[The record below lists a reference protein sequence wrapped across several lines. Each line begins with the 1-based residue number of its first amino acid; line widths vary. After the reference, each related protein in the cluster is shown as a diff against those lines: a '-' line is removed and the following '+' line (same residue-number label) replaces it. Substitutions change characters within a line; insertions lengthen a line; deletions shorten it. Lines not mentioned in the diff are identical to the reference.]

1 VNERPTEARNPRA
14 KRLSALSTRELLELM
29 NDEDATVAR
38 SVREAVPE
46 IEKAV
51 DLIVASLSTGGRLRY
66 VGAGTSGRL
75 GVLDAS
81 EAPPTFGVEPELVQ
95 GIIAG
100 GDAALRRAIEGAEDD
115 ADAGARDAR
124 MTVRNGDV
132 VVGISASGR
141 ARHVLA
147 ALAAA
152 KELGA
157 RTMGITCD
165 PGSPLA
171 GEAELAIVL
180 RVGPEILAGSSRLKA
195 GTATKLALNMLSTAA
210 MVKLGRT
217 KGDLMIDMRP
227 ASNKL
232 RERAIRI
239 VRDEIGVDE
248 AEARRRLESS
258 GWDVRAVIEATPA
271 GESSGAGGGAQ
282 GAGAPGR
289 AAERGATDPRSS

>member
-1 VNERPTEARNPRA
+1 MSEAITEARNPRA
-14 KRLSALSTRELLELM
+14 KQLSALSTRELLELM

-38 SVREAVPE
+38 SVREAIPE

-51 DLIVASLSTGGRLRY
+51 DLIVASLSAGGRLRY

-81 EAPPTFGVEPELVQ
+81 EAPPTFGVEPLLVQ

-100 GDAALRRAIEGAEDD
+100 GDRALRRAVEGAEDD
-115 ADAGARDAR
+115 ADAGARDTR
-124 MTVRNGDV
+124 GVVRKGDV
-132 VVGISASGR
+132 LVGLSASGR
-141 ARHVLA
+141 ARYVLA
-147 ALAAA
+147 ALAAS
-152 KELGA
+152 KDLGA
-157 RTMGITCD
+157 RTVGMTCD
-165 PGSPLA
+165 PASPLA
-171 GEAELAIVL
+171 HEAEVPIVL

-239 VRDEIGVDE
+239 VREETGVDE
-248 AEARRRLESS
+248 DEARRRLESS

-271 GESSGAGGGAQ
+271 EGSSGAGGGA
-282 GAGAPGR
+282 PG
-289 AAERGATDPRSS
+289 RGATDPRSS

>member
-1 VNERPTEARNPRA
+1 MNERPTEARNPRA
-14 KRLSALSTRELLELM
+14 TRLSGLSTRELLELM

-38 SVREAVPE
+38 SVREAIPE

-51 DLIVASLSTGGRLRY
+51 DLIVALLSAGGRLRY
-66 VGAGTSGRL
+66 IGAGTSGRL

-81 EAPPTFGVEPELVQ
+81 EALPTFGVEPELVH
-95 GIIAG
+95 GMIAG
-100 GDAALRRAIEGAEDD
+100 GDSALRRAIEGAEDD
-115 ADAGARDAR
+115 AGAGARD
-124 MTVRNGDV
+124 VRGAVRKGDV
-132 VVGISASGR
+132 LVGISASGR
-141 ARHVLA
+141 ARYVLA

-157 RTMGITCD
+157 HTVAMTCD

-171 GEAELAIVL
+171 HAADVAIVL
-180 RVGPEILAGSSRLKA
+180 RVGPEVLAGSSRLKA

-227 ASNKL
+227 ASDKL

-239 VRDEIGVDE
+239 VRDETGVDE
-248 AEARRRLESS
+248 DEARRRLESA
-258 GWDVRAVIEATPA
+258 GWDVRAVIESNAA
-271 GESSGAGGGAQ
+271 G
-282 GAGAPGR
+282 R
-289 AAERGATDPRSS
+289 

>member
-1 VNERPTEARNPRA
+1 
-14 KRLSALSTRELLELM
+14 M

-38 SVREAVPE
+38 SVREAIPE

-51 DLIVASLSTGGRLRY
+51 DLIVAMLSSGGRLRY
-66 VGAGTSGRL
+66 IGAGTSGRL

-81 EAPPTFGVEPELVQ
+81 EALPTFGVEPDLVH
-95 GIIAG
+95 GMIAG
-100 GDAALRRAIEGAEDD
+100 GDSALRRAIEGAEDD
-115 ADAGARDAR
+115 AGAGARD
-124 MTVRNGDV
+124 VRGAVRKDDV
-132 VVGISASGR
+132 LVGISASGR
-141 ARHVLA
+141 ARYVLA

-157 RTMGITCD
+157 HTVGMTCD

-171 GEAELAIVL
+171 HAADVAIVL
-180 RVGPEILAGSSRLKA
+180 RVGPEVLAGSSRLKA

-227 ASNKL
+227 ASDKL

-239 VRDEIGVDE
+239 VRDETGVDE
-248 AEARRRLESS
+248 HEARRRLESS
-258 GWDVRAVIEATPA
+258 GWDVRAVIESNA
-271 GESSGAGGGAQ
+271 S
-282 GAGAPGR
+282 R
-289 AAERGATDPRSS
+289 R